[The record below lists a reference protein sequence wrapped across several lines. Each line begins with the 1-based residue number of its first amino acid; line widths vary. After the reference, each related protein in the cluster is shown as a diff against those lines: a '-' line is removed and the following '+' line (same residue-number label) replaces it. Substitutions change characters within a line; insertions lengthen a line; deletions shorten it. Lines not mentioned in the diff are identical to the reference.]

1 MIFKSGEELIM
12 AMSIYGIIILCMYS
26 YYNYFNI
33 GYMHIILHKF
43 MK

>member
-12 AMSIYGIIILCMYS
+12 AMSITSIWHHNLCMYS

-33 GYMHIILHKF
+33 GYIILHKV